1 MRTMTVALALAISL
15 ALCTAERPASAQAGI
30 VANSRIPPPRRNCGP
45 SWVPD
50 YFIVPRYCYNPRD
63 DRVDTSPN
71 AKPVA
76 PALNDYG
83 GTGGS
88 GW

>member
-1 MRTMTVALALAISL
+1 MRILTVALVLGTLLAP
-15 ALCTAERPASAQAGI
+15 CTAHRAKSVEASN
-30 VANSRIPPPRRNCGP
+30 VLHSRVLAPRVTYDPN
-45 SWVPD
+45 WIPD
-50 YFIVPRYCYNPRD
+50 YYIVPRYRYNPRD
-63 DRVDTSPN
+63 DRVDTSPT

-76 PALNDYG
+76 PAFTDYG